1 MEKILLTTGGT
12 GGHIFPALAVAE
24 ALRRQHPHAR
34 LLFVGS
40 QYGPEARLAAQ
51 AGVDFVGL
59 PVRGLV
65 GRGWRGLVAAADMA
79 AACARAVGLIRRFR
93 PDVAAGFGGYAAFAP
108 LLAARLCGVPC
119 ALHEQNAVAG
129 ASNRLLGRLAHTVC
143 LSLEATQGFA
153 PEKCVLTGNPVRAAV
168 AQVGER
174 PRAFDGRRLLIM
186 GGSQG
191 AHALNLYV
199 MERLDLLRRAGVE
212 VRHQT
217 GKADYEAVRAAYAD
231 AGFPDGCA
239 SPFIDDMAAAYAW
252 ADLAFCRAG
261 ATTVAELCA
270 AGLPAVLVPFPHA
283 AHDHQRGNAEAL
295 SRVGAAR
302 WLPEDR
308 MREEGLLESII
319 RLLDAPEERR
329 QMADAARRAA
339 RPQAAEAVCDVLE
352 GLCRT

>member
-1 MEKILLTTGGT
+1 MEKVLLTTGGT

-24 ALRRQHPHAR
+24 AVRRRHPQAQ

-65 GRGWRGLVAAADMA
+65 GRGWRGLAAAARMS
-79 AACARAVGLIRRFR
+79 AACGRAVGLIRRFR

-119 ALHEQNAVAG
+119 VLHEQNAVAG
-129 ASNRLLGRLAHTVC
+129 ASNRLLGRLAGTVC
-143 LSLEATQGFA
+143 LSLEGTQGFA

-168 AQVGER
+168 AEAGRR
-174 PRAFDGRRLLIM
+174 PREFGSRRLLIM

-191 AHALNLYV
+191 AHALNVYV
-199 MERLDLLRRAGVE
+199 MEQLSLLREAGVE

-217 GKADYEAVRAAYAD
+217 GKADYESVRVAYVA
-231 AGFPDGCA
+231 AGFAAECV
-239 SPFIDDMAAAYAW
+239 SPFIDDMASAYAW
-252 ADLAFCRAG
+252 ADVAFCRAG

-270 AGLPAVLVPFPHA
+270 AGLPAVLVPFPQA
-283 AHDHQRGNAEAL
+283 AHDHQRSNAVAL
-295 SRVGAAR
+295 SRAGAAR
-302 WLPEDR
+302 WLAEDR
-308 MREEGLLESII
+308 MREEALLRSVIA
-319 RLLDAPEERR
+319 LLDAPEERR
-329 QMADAARRAA
+329 RMSEAARRAA
-339 RPQAAEAVCDVLE
+339 RPQAAEAVCEVLE
-352 GLCRT
+352 RLCRT

>member
-1 MEKILLTTGGT
+1 MEKVLLTTGGT

-24 ALRRQHPHAR
+24 ALRRRHPQVQ

-65 GRGWRGLVAAADMA
+65 GRGWRGLAAAAGMA
-79 AACARAVGLIRRFR
+79 AACGRAVGLIRRFR

-119 ALHEQNAVAG
+119 VLHEQNAVAG
-129 ASNRLLGRLAHTVC
+129 ASNRLLGRLADRVC
-143 LSLEATQGFA
+143 LSLEGTQGFA

-168 AQVGER
+168 AAVGGR
-174 PRAFDGRRLLIM
+174 PRAFGSRRLLIM

-191 AHALNLYV
+191 SHALNIYV
-199 MERLDLLRRAGVE
+199 MERIALLRQAGVE
-212 VRHQT
+212 IRHQT
-217 GKADYEAVRAAYAD
+217 GKADYEAVRAAYAA
-231 AGFPDGCA
+231 AGFPEECV
-239 SPFIDDMAAAYAW
+239 SPFIDDMAAVYAW
-252 ADLAFCRAG
+252 ADVALCRAG

-283 AHDHQRGNAEAL
+283 AHDHQRGNAVAL

-302 WLPEDR
+302 WLAEDR
-308 MREEGLLESII
+308 MREEGLLEGVI
-319 RLLDAPEERR
+319 RLLDTPEERR

-339 RPQAAEAVCDVLE
+339 RPQAAEAVCEVLE
-352 GLCRT
+352 RLCRA

>member
-1 MEKILLTTGGT
+1 MERLLLTTGGT

-24 ALRRQHPHAR
+24 ALRRENPQAR
-34 LLFVGS
+34 ILFVGS
-40 QYGPEARLAAQ
+40 DYGPEARLAAA
-51 AGVDFVGL
+51 AGLEFAGL

-65 GRGWRGLVAAADMA
+65 GRGLRAVSAAARMA
-79 AACARAVGLIRRFR
+79 IATGRALAIVRRFR
-93 PDVAAGFGGYAAFAP
+93 PQVVAGFGGYAAFAP
-108 LLAARLCGVPC
+108 MLAGRCLGVPC
-119 ALHEQNAVAG
+119 VLHEQNAIPG
-129 ASNRLLGRLAHTVC
+129 ASNRLLARLARRVC
-143 LSLEATQGFA
+143 LSLPVAEGF
-153 PEKCVLTGNPVRAAV
+153 PREKCVLTGNPVRAAV
-168 AQVGER
+168 AAVGGR
-174 PRAFDGRRLLIM
+174 PRDFSGRRLLIM

-231 AGFPDGCA
+231 AGFPDGCV

>member
-1 MEKILLTTGGT
+1 MEKVLLTTGGT

-24 ALRRQHPHAR
+24 ALRRRHPQVR
-34 LLFVGS
+34 ILFAGS

-51 AGVDFVGL
+51 AGLEFVGL

-65 GRGWRGLVAAADMA
+65 GRGWRGLAAAAGMA
-79 AACARAVGLIRRFR
+79 AACGSAVRLMRRFR

-119 ALHEQNAVAG
+119 VLHEQNAVAG
-129 ASNRLLGRLAHTVC
+129 ASNRLLGRLADTVC
-143 LSLEATQGFA
+143 LSLEATQGFV

-168 AQVGER
+168 AAVGER
-174 PRAFDGRRLLIM
+174 PRAFGSRRLLIM

-191 AHALNLYV
+191 AHALNVYV
-199 MERLDLLRRAGVE
+199 MERLTLLREAGVE

-217 GKADYEAVRAAYAD
+217 GKRDHDTVRAAYVA
-231 AGFPDGCA
+231 AGFDESCV
-239 SPFIDDMAAAYAW
+239 SPFIDDMASAYAW
-252 ADLAFCRAG
+252 ADVAFCRAG

-283 AHDHQRGNAEAL
+283 AHDHQRSNAVAL
-295 SRVGAAR
+295 SQAGAAR
-302 WLPEDR
+302 WLAEDR
-308 MREEGLLESII
+308 MREEGLLEGIV

-329 QMADAARRAA
+329 QMAEAARRAA

-352 GLCRT
+352 RLCRT